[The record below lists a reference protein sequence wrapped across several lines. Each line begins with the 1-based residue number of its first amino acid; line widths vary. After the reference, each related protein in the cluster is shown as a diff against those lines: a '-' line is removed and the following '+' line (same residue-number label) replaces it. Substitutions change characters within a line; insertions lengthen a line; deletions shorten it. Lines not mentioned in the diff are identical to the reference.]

1 MSFTESEYTR
11 LLYRRQFILGPR
23 FVERH
28 GTWKRHAVADGLCL
42 TAHPDLPV
50 TVAESGNRK
59 LLLLG
64 YLLDPYH
71 PDQDDAAILQGI
83 LEEIVRPTDIFQG
96 TATLGGRW
104 ALIYADPDETWLLND
119 PMGLRQV
126 VHTTD
131 ALPDLWCASQPGTIA
146 EELGLDPDPEVM
158 ERLVGAPEY
167 SEALEYWWPG
177 DLSPYNGIKHLLPN
191 RYLDLKRRSVH
202 RFWPDRRLERIRT
215 EECVKKCATV
225 LHGMMESAAKR
236 FDLAHTVTAGWDSR
250 TALSACKTVSPE
262 IFYFTMIYYNKT
274 VKTPDIQ
281 VARDLISGLGLEHH
295 LILCPDSMDAGFAEI
310 YRKNVWGAHEG
321 WGAIARG
328 MYDHYPKERVCIKGN
343 GSGMLKCRYRQGWDQ
358 ACTGELLA
366 DLADIGPMKNNEM
379 TIEHFDRWLA
389 EAQEVS
395 ARSGIHILDLF
406 YQEQRMA
413 RRQGMSQLEWDIVQE
428 VLIPWN
434 SREMIAAGFSVEGRC
449 RGSRHPLIQH
459 GIIRALWPEVLA
471 MPVNPPPGIKGVA
484 AALLWQARLWPFDRT
499 F

>member
-1 MSFTESEYTR
+1 M
-11 LLYRRQFILGPR
+11 
-23 FVERH
+23 ERND
-28 GTWKRHAVADGLCL
+28 TWKRYAVTDGLCI

-50 TVAESGNRK
+50 TVAENGDRK

-64 YLLDPYH
+64 YMLDPYH
-71 PDQDDAAILQGI
+71 PDLDDDAILNGI
-83 LEEIVRPTDIFQG
+83 LGEITRPADIFQR

-104 ALIYADPDETWLLND
+104 ALIYADPDEIWLMND

-126 VHTTD
+126 VHTNG

-167 SEALEYWWPG
+167 REALEYWWPG
-177 DLSPYNGIKHLLPN
+177 DLSPYSGIKHLLPN

-202 RFWPDRRLERIRT
+202 RFWPDQRLERIRA
-215 EECVKKCATV
+215 EECVEKCATV
-225 LHGMMESAAKR
+225 LKGMIESASKR

-250 TALSACKTVSPE
+250 TALSACKAVSPE

-274 VKTPDIQ
+274 AKTPDIS
-281 VARDLISGLGLEHH
+281 VARDLIARLGLEHH
-295 LILCPDSMDAGFAEI
+295 LILCPDSMDPEFAEI

-328 MYDHYPKERVCIKGN
+328 MYDHYPQERVCIKGN

-366 DLADIGPMKNNEM
+366 DLADIGPMNSNRM
-379 TIEHFDRWLA
+379 TIEHFERWIS

-428 VLIPWN
+428 VLVPWN
-434 SREMIAAGFSVEGRC
+434 SRELIAAGFSVEGRC

-459 GIIRALWPEVLA
+459 GIIRALWPEVISV
-471 MPVNPPPGIKGVA
+471 PVNPPPGIKGVA
-484 AALLWQARLWPFDRT
+484 AALLWQVGLWPFDRA

>member
-1 MSFTESEYTR
+1 MPFTESEYTR

-28 GTWKRHAVADGLCL
+28 DTWKRHAVADGLCI

-50 TVAESGNRK
+50 TVAENRGRK

-167 SEALEYWWPG
+167 REALEYWWPG

-202 RFWPDRRLERIRT
+202 RFWPDRRPERIVAD
-215 EECVKKCATV
+215 ECTMKCANV
-225 LHGMMESAAKR
+225 LVGMIESASKR

-250 TALSACKTVSPE
+250 TILSACRGFSQK

-274 VKTPDIQ
+274 LKTPDISI
-281 VARDLISGLGLEHH
+281 ARNLITGLGLEHH
-295 LILCPDSMDAGFAEI
+295 LIACPESMDPDFAEI
-310 YRKNVWGAHEG
+310 YRRNVPGAHEG

-328 MYDHYPKERVCIKGN
+328 MYDHYPQERVCIKGN
-343 GSGMLKCRYRQGWDQ
+343 GSGILKCLYRRAWDQ
-358 ACTGELLA
+358 ECTAELLA
-366 DLADIGPMKNNEM
+366 DLGDLGSMKSNRM
-379 TIEHFDRWLA
+379 TIEHLDRWLS
-389 EAQEVS
+389 EAREAS

-406 YQEQRMA
+406 FQEQRMA
-413 RRQGMSQLEWDIVQE
+413 RWQGAGQLEWDIVQE
-428 VLIPWN
+428 VLVPWN
-434 SREMIAAGFSVEGRC
+434 SRELIAAGFSVEGRC
-449 RGSRHPLIQH
+449 RGSRHPLIEH
-459 GIIRALWPEVLA
+459 GIIRMLWPELLA
-471 MPVNPPPGIKGVA
+471 EPINPPPGIKGAVA
-484 AALLWQARLWPFDRT
+484 APLWRAGLWPFDRD